1 MRCSME
7 ITTKRTT
14 VYLDQEL
21 HQALRMK
28 AAVTDRSMSDL
39 INEMIRERLA
49 EDAEDLKAFRDRADE
64 PVISYES
71 LLQEL
76 QSHGKL

>member
-1 MRCSME
+1 ME
-7 ITTKRTT
+7 TITKRTT

-21 HQALRMK
+21 HQALRLK

-64 PVISYES
+64 PVISYEG
-71 LLQEL
+71 LIQEL
-76 QSHGKL
+76 QTHGKL

>member
-1 MRCSME
+1 MT
-7 ITTKRTT
+7 ILTKRTT

-21 HQALRMK
+21 HQALRLK
-28 AAVTDRSMSDL
+28 AAVTDRSMSEL

-49 EDAEDLKAFRDRADE
+49 EDAEDLKTFRDRADE

-76 QSHGKL
+76 QTHGKL

>member
-1 MRCSME
+1 M
-7 ITTKRTT
+7 TTLTKRTT

-76 QSHGKL
+76 QTHGKL

>member
-1 MRCSME
+1 MK
-7 ITTKRTT
+7 IITKRTT

-21 HQALRMK
+21 HQALRVK

-64 PVISYES
+64 PVISYEN

-76 QSHGKL
+76 QTHGKL

>member
-1 MRCSME
+1 M
-7 ITTKRTT
+7 TTLTKRTT

-21 HQALRMK
+21 HQALRLK
-28 AAVTDRSMSDL
+28 AAVTNRSMSDL
-39 INEMIRERLA
+39 VNEMIRERLA

-76 QSHGKL
+76 QTHGKL

>member
-1 MRCSME
+1 MTSL
-7 ITTKRTT
+7 TKRTT

-28 AAVTDRSMSDL
+28 SAMSGRSMSEL
-39 INEMIRERLA
+39 INEMVRERLA

-64 PVISYES
+64 PVISYEE

-76 QSHGKL
+76 QNNGKL

>member
-1 MRCSME
+1 M
-7 ITTKRTT
+7 TTLTKRTT

-39 INEMIRERLA
+39 INEMIRERLV
-49 EDAEDLKAFRDRADE
+49 EDAEDLKVFRDRADE

-76 QSHGKL
+76 QTHGKL

>member
-1 MRCSME
+1 MT

-14 VYLDQEL
+14 VYLDKEL

-28 AAVTDRSMSDL
+28 AAVTDRSMSEL
-39 INEMIRERLA
+39 INDMIRERLA

-76 QSHGKL
+76 QSRGKL

>member
-1 MRCSME
+1 ME
-7 ITTKRTT
+7 TITKRTT

-76 QSHGKL
+76 QAHGKL

>member
-1 MRCSME
+1 ME
-7 ITTKRTT
+7 TITKRTT
-14 VYLDQEL
+14 VYLDKEL
-21 HQALRMK
+21 HQALRLK

-71 LLQEL
+71 LIQEL
-76 QSHGKL
+76 QTHGKL

>member
-1 MRCSME
+1 ME
-7 ITTKRTT
+7 TITKRTT
-14 VYLDQEL
+14 VYLDKEL
-21 HQALRMK
+21 HQALRLK
-28 AAVTDRSMSDL
+28 AAMSDRSMSDL

-76 QSHGKL
+76 QAHGKL

>member
-1 MRCSME
+1 M
-7 ITTKRTT
+7 TTLTKHTS

-21 HQALRMK
+21 HQALRLK
-28 AAVTDRSMSDL
+28 AAVTDWSMSDL

-49 EDAEDLKAFRDRADE
+49 EDAKDLKAFRDRADE

-71 LLQEL
+71 FLQEL
-76 QSHGKL
+76 QNRGK

>member
-1 MRCSME
+1 M
-7 ITTKRTT
+7 TVLTKRTT

-21 HQALRMK
+21 HQALRLK
-28 AAVTDRSMSDL
+28 AAVTNRSMSEL
-39 INEMIRERLA
+39 INEMIREQLA
-49 EDAEDLKAFRDRADE
+49 EDAEDLEAFRERANE

-76 QSHGKL
+76 QAHGKL

>member
-1 MRCSME
+1 ME
-7 ITTKRTT
+7 TIIKRTT

-21 HQALRMK
+21 HRALRLK

-76 QSHGKL
+76 QTHGKL

>member
-1 MRCSME
+1 MSLLTKC
-7 ITTKRTT
+7 TTI
-14 VYLDQEL
+14 YFEPEL

-28 AAVTDRSMSDL
+28 SVETQRSVSAL
-39 INEMIRERLA
+39 INDYVRERLL
-49 EDAEDLKAFRDRADE
+49 EDAEDLQAFRERANE

-76 QSHGKL
+76 QADGKI